1 MSEPRHRTRTDLV
14 LIVAAGLLGLA
25 LLPAGG
31 LARWIGV
38 AIGLVLL
45 HELRSFPRVTAL
57 VGRLS
62 RYAPYALVAA
72 LFVGLFA
79 DLLLGRPPASRDHG
93 IHYFQTH
100 LLVHELLPTGRL
112 WGWTDAFNNGYPY
125 GENYPVLGY
134 LLTGAAHLLSFE
146 TVPLRTSYA
155 WGLAAVWVIGAVG
168 VWWLAALVSREAGLA
183 RASAWAGAVGAAL
196 WLLDAGASRQGGWNY
211 AMFHGVWPQ
220 QLSAALWVLS
230 LPLTWRALQ
239 APTPR
244 RLCAAGLALGAS
256 VLAHPFG
263 LLAAATSGGGWIL
276 ALLLR
281 RQDDAPLPRPFAVW
295 AIVHGIALLACGWWL
310 AVFFGS
316 AAAMQRS
323 PVPWRPLGRISVGA
337 LTGELFDSH
346 WAWFAPLFILGA
358 IAIVRR
364 GSALGLACLGL
375 VLALLLL
382 AANEALTILRL
393 DLLVSGFKNLQF
405 PRYAIEVKPIMFAV
419 AGFGA
424 VGIPAALRALAARDR
439 DRPSRGRTLAIALV
453 LAPFVTSAVEDVGRV
468 ATRPVGAIDVLEG
481 SAFSDD
487 DAELLEAL
495 RAQKDAMPEGTP
507 MRVAFLRNKMSSATY
522 ALFAITDAE
531 VDLVVDGHVPAVNF
545 RHQVRRRVKGY
556 RRMGVTHVVHDRRL
570 EDTETAFSEELEE
583 IDRFGRFHLARYR
596 TGAYAPAWM
605 SPDVAEVEVTRMDET
620 GLDATVTGLTRSA
633 KLTVLR
639 APHVRWSAT
648 WKGEPIEHVEPY
660 IKHGVTST
668 QFEVESDGE
677 LQLRYAVSGIERGM
691 GWVSLAVWI
700 LGIVAL
706 ASGRALPLST
716 TPVPARLRRGLVV
729 AAVVLGAFVLWFSA
743 ARQRA
748 SLEATWV
755 EAAKEIGYSRADD
768 DPTFVRDLV
777 EADALAIE
785 VDPEPR
791 CHGLLTRDVGSG
803 CTDVDLRP
811 HLHTLYRAPYLY
823 RCLEFTVPPDGKAW
837 VQLGDGGHDVVGTLL
852 RREEGTTGEDLK
864 FGIAFAPA
872 ELRTSKR
879 DYRVDMRHNATGAVA
894 TIENNSRHSE
904 RFCISAAEVD
914 PP

>member
-1 MSEPRHRTRTDLV
+1 M
-14 LIVAAGLLGLA
+14 AAGLLGLA

-31 LARWIGV
+31 LARWVGV

-45 HELRSFPRVTAL
+45 VELRSFPKVTAL
-57 VGRLS
+57 VGRLA
-62 RYAPYALVAA
+62 RFAPYALVAA
-72 LFVGLFA
+72 LFIGLFA

-100 LLVHELLPTGRL
+100 LLVHELLPSGRL
-112 WGWTDAFNNGYPY
+112 WGWTDAFNNGYPF

-134 LLTGAAHLLSFE
+134 LVTGAAHVLSFE
-146 TVPLRTSYA
+146 AVPLRTSYA
-155 WGLAAVWVIGAVG
+155 WGLAFVWAIGAIG
-168 VWWLAALVSREAGLA
+168 VWWLAALVTREAGLP

-244 RLCAAGLALGAS
+244 RICAAGLALGAS
-256 VLAHPFG
+256 ILAHPFG
-263 LLAAATSGGGWIL
+263 LLAAATSGGGWVL

-281 RQDDAPLPRPFAVW
+281 RRDDDPLPRPFAIW
-295 AIVHGIALLACGWWL
+295 AAVHGFALLACGWWL

-316 AAAMQRS
+316 AEAMSRS

-346 WAWFAPLFILGA
+346 WAWFAPLFLLGA

-405 PRYAIEVKPIMFAV
+405 PRYAIEVKPVMFAV

-439 DRPSRGRTLAIALV
+439 DRPSRRRTVAIALV
-453 LAPFVTSAVEDVGRV
+453 LAPFATTAVEDIGRV
-468 ATRPVGAIDVLEG
+468 ATRPVGAIDILEG
-481 SAFSDD
+481 SRFADD

-495 RAQKDAMPEGTP
+495 RAEKDAMPEGTP

-531 VDLVVDGHVPAVNF
+531 VDLIVDGHVPAVNF

-556 RRMGVTHVVHDRRL
+556 RRLGVTHVVHDRKF
-570 EDTETAFSEELEE
+570 EDTETAFANDLEQ
-583 IDRFGRFHLARYR
+583 IDRFGRFRLARFR
-596 TGAYAPAWM
+596 TAAYSPSWIL
-605 SPDVAEVEVTRMDET
+605 PDVANVELTRIDET
-620 GLDATVTGLTRSA
+620 GIDATVTGLTRKA
-633 KLTVLR
+633 KLTLLR

-648 WKGEPIEHVEPY
+648 WRGEPIDPVEPHS
-660 IKHGVTST
+660 KHGVTAT
-668 QFEVESDGE
+668 QFEIESDGE
-677 LQLRYAVSGIERGM
+677 LQLRYEVGSIERGM
-691 GWVSLAVWI
+691 GWVSLAIWV
-700 LGIVAL
+700 LGLLAL
-706 ASGRALPLST
+706 ASGRELQLSRA
-716 TPVPARLRRGLVV
+716 PVSARVRRGLVV
-729 AAVVLGAFVLWFSA
+729 AALVLVVVVAWFA
-743 ARQRA
+743 MARQRA

-755 EAAKEIGYSRADD
+755 EAAKEIGYSRADS

-777 EADALAIE
+777 EENALAIE
-785 VDPEPR
+785 VLPEPR

-823 RCLEFTVPPDGKAW
+823 RCLEFTVPPKGTAR
-837 VQLGDGGHDVVGTLL
+837 VQLGSGGHDVVGTLL
-852 RREEGTTGEDLK
+852 RREEGTTGEDLR

-879 DYRVDMRHNATGAVA
+879 DYKVDVRHNATGAIA
-894 TIENNSRHSE
+894 TIENDSRNSE